1 MTILPT
7 LAIHLKFMMVSA
19 FAVLMCFFYQ
29 STNIAQAQ
37 TGTTPIGQVEKLRGN
52 ATAFRANNAADRLK
66 VGDPIYAGDTVQTGK
81 SSRLSMVFVDRTVF
95 SLSESATL
103 VINNLVYD
111 PNGSSNSM
119 AVDMV
124 EGAFAFLTGRI
135 ARTGTMNVETS
146 VAQLGIRGTQ
156 PWVTVGG
163 SSTSFTIM
171 SEQDGTTGQ
180 YVLLRKGT
188 QNVIATV
195 SRSTVGSRQKF
206 VMADPADTPRL
217 VNKAPGEPRI
227 ERTFKR
233 DIADALQSAD
243 SRSGRAPARG
253 PNRGRGRGR
262 GRSRGPSEGPGEGP
276 GEGDSDSESESND
289 SNSSNDGNGGGE
301 GSGAG
306 DR

>member
-1 MTILPT
+1 MTISPT
-7 LAIHLKFMMVSA
+7 LVIHLRFMMIST
-19 FAVLMCFFYQ
+19 FAVLMCFFAH
-29 STNIAQAQ
+29 STNIALAQ
-37 TGTTPIGQVEKLRGN
+37 SGATPIGQVEKLRGN
-52 ATAFRANNAADRLK
+52 ATAFRTNNVRDQLK
-66 VGDPIYAGDTVQTGK
+66 VGDPIYAGDTIQTGK

-95 SLSESATL
+95 SLSASATL

-111 PNGSSNSM
+111 PNGTSNSM

-171 SEQDGTTGQ
+171 SEQDGTTGE
-180 YVLLRKGT
+180 YVLFRKGT
-188 QNVIATV
+188 QTVIATI
-195 SRSTVGSRQKF
+195 SRSTVGSAQKF
-206 VMADPADTPRL
+206 VMANPADTPRL

-233 DIADALQSAD
+233 DIADALQSSD

-262 GRSRGPSEGPGEGP
+262 GRGPNEGPGEGS
-276 GEGDSDSESESND
+276 GESDSESDSND
-289 SNSSNDGNGGGE
+289 SGNENDGNGGGE
-301 GSGAG
+301 GGGAG